1 MNPKTS
7 QHLQA
12 DSSSGEA
19 AIWLAQNNGKSSV
32 TYITVSIEA
41 IFPSQFQ
48 TRRYFEPKAM
58 DALVES
64 VRRNGILHP
73 LLVRPI
79 ETEKY
84 ELVAGERRYRA
95 AKEALLAEVPVVVR
109 PMTDESAWECAL
121 ADNLQRQ
128 DLNPVEETEGILQ
141 LLALKLK
148 IDSNAVIS
156 LLNKMAK
163 VNRGRADNVIRPEDK
178 RIVEETFAAIGRLTP
193 ESFRSNRLPLLNLP
207 EDILAALRLG
217 RIAYTKA
224 KAIARIKDSQK
235 RSELLEQAI
244 ASGWSLRQIKTRTA
258 SQLEEKSPPVALAG
272 RLDRAYKQVKTSL
285 TKQQELW
292 QNPETQQRLEE
303 LLAEL
308 EALVGN

>member
-1 MNPKTS
+1 MNSENP
-7 QHLQA
+7 QHLQV

-32 TYITVSIEA
+32 TYITVSIES

-58 DALVES
+58 DVLVES
-64 VRRNGILHP
+64 VRRKGILHP

-79 ETEKY
+79 EAEKY
-84 ELVAGERRYRA
+84 EVVAGERRYRA
-95 AKEALLAEVPVVVR
+95 AKKALLAEVPVVVR
-109 PMTDESAWECAL
+109 AMTDESAWECAL
-121 ADNLQRQ
+121 ADNLQRE
-128 DLNPVEETEGILQ
+128 DLNPVEETESILQ

-163 VNRGRADNVIRPEDK
+163 IDRGQADNVIRPEEK
-178 RIVEETFAAIGRLTP
+178 QIVKETFACIGRFTP

-207 EDILAALRLG
+207 EDILEALRLG

-224 KAIARIKDSQK
+224 KVIARLQDSQK
-235 RSELLEQAI
+235 RSDLLEEAI
-244 ASGWSLRQIKTRTA
+244 ASGWSLREIRDRITSELGA
-258 SQLEEKSPPVALAG
+258 MSPPVALAS

-285 TKQQELW
+285 TKHQELW
-292 QNPETQQRLEE
+292 QNPETLQRFEE